1 MGRLMIALAL
11 CGALAGGS
19 VWSLHAVEQTVL
31 PIAAAVEAGRTEQAY
46 AAWEDAQPLLGALL
60 LHDELDA
67 VGRLFARVRA
77 AAPDSADAAE
87 LSAQLRHLP
96 DLQRPSITNIF

>member
-19 VWSLHAVEQTVL
+19 VWSLHAVEQTAL

-60 LHDELDA
+60 LHDELDT

-96 DLQRPSITNIF
+96 DLQRPSIKNIF